1 MFYIFEILFLY
12 FFMVRQKVTALTNP
26 PYGVTVMREWD
37 RVKTFLFYW
46 GINEV
51 EKLT

>member
-1 MFYIFEILFLY
+1 MFYIFETLFLY

-37 RVKTFLFYW
+37 RVKTFLFLK
-46 GINEV
+46 GIIR
-51 EKLT
+51 EKK